1 MQVFIPHPTPY
12 DCALAMLK
20 VMRSMN
26 IQIIECRQLLQAI
39 DGTSKAWANH
49 PITKMYKDYRGWL
62 SCYMLCLKHMKENDT
77 KRARQ
82 WSDMAQMSA
91 PDFLTDELCN
101 QHKRRLFTKSPER
114 YPEFARYGTSLENWY
129 VVDGV
134 VVKYVGGK
142 KIQ

>member
-1 MQVFIPHPTPY
+1 MQVFIPHLTPY

-20 VMRSMN
+20 DMRRMN
-26 IQIIECRQLLQAI
+26 KQIIECRQILQAI

-82 WSDMAQMSA
+82 WSDMA
-91 PDFLTDELCN
+91 
-101 QHKRRLFTKSPER
+101 H
-114 YPEFARYGTSLENWY
+114 GTSLENWY